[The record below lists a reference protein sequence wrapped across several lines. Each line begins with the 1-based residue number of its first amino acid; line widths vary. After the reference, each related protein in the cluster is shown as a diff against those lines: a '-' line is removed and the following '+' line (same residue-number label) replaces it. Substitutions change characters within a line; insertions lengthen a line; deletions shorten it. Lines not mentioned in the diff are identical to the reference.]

1 MSRNTWFSIAPQGGV
16 SLGLLVVVASQMS
29 NFYPLVSTIIML
41 SILVYETSGPIFAK
55 LAISKA
61 GEINGLDKLELLSS
75 IEGIEGE

>member
-1 MSRNTWFSIAPQGGV
+1 M